1 MLEKGDSRPDGIHDA
16 GWTCNDKRQ
25 HRKHT
30 GITARVNVIRMLGI
44 EPMYSQKAG
53 REH

>member
-16 GWTCNDKRQ
+16 GRTSNDKW
-25 HRKHT
+25 HYI
-30 GITARVNVIRMLGI
+30 GARVSVIRMLGI

-53 REH
+53 REN

>member
-16 GWTCNDKRQ
+16 GRTCRQ
-25 HRKHT
+25 MALHRKHT
-30 GITARVNVIRMLGI
+30 GITVRVSVIRMLGI

>member
-16 GWTCNDKRQ
+16 GRTRQ
-25 HRKHT
+25 MALHRKHT
-30 GITARVNVIRMLGI
+30 GITARVSVIRMLGI

-53 REH
+53 REN